1 MIRIFDGNNVLRR
14 LAERRDHMVGA
25 LSMNLRMRYEAVLPT
40 DIWVWDGRNH
50 NERRREIF
58 PDYKMNR
65 SPVAEDV
72 YAQIRL
78 WRKLLRWSP
87 ATQIEVEGWEADDVI
102 GTIVRQ
108 YPHRC
113 EVHTN
118 DMDYA
123 QVSHLCKLN
132 GVKDKGV
139 PHKWIPLYKALVG
152 DKSDNIPG
160 ITGFGHKRWE
170 AMAEHWPA
178 IQQGI
183 VAGSYHH
190 FADLPFTPAIKAW
203 LMEPDNVAKLQC
215 MLTITYFQNVPDD
228 EIEGGT
234 TKGAPD
240 RLAAHQLLSEFFM

>member
-1 MIRIFDGNNVLRR
+1 
-14 LAERRDHMVGA
+14 
-25 LSMNLRMRYEAVLPT
+25 MNLRLRYEQQTPL
-40 DIWVWDGRNH
+40 DCWVWDGRGH
-50 NERRREIF
+50 NQRRRDIF
-58 PDYKMNR
+58 ADYKMNR

-72 YAQIRL
+72 YAQVRL

-87 ATQIEVEGWEADDVI
+87 AMQIEVEGWESDDVI
-102 GTIVRQ
+102 GTLVRK
-108 YPHRC
+108 YPGRF
-113 EVHTN
+113 EVFTN
-118 DMDYA
+118 DADYL
-123 QVSHLCKLN
+123 QISHLCKLN
-132 GVKDKGV
+132 GVRDLGV

-183 VAGSYHH
+183 VDGRM
-190 FADLPFTPAIKAW
+190 ADLPFTPAIKAW